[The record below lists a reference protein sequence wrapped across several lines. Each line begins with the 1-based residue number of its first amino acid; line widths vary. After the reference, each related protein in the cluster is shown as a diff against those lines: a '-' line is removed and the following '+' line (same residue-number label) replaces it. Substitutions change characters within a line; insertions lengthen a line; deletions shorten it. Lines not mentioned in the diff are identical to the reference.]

1 MQKQFTIGVS
11 KLAPNYENWIKKLDG
26 AADIVDFY
34 TLSLTQALDIA
45 SRCSGILLSGGS
57 DIHPGR
63 YGRSID
69 IGYCKNVDERRDLLE
84 EELIEMALHNRIP
97 LLGICRGQQMINV
110 AMRGTLYPDLKSSY
124 KGVLPH
130 SDDSGDVYH
139 EIDVAKDSLL
149 YRITGVLSGQVNSAH
164 HQAIKRIAS
173 GFISVANSKDGVIE
187 AIEASESL
195 DHPFLIAVQWH
206 PERMEISN
214 PLSGK
219 IGNVFLEAAS
229 GYLKQKRFTG

>member
-1 MQKQFTIGVS
+1 MQKHLTIGVS
-11 KLAPNYENWIKKLDG
+11 KLAPNYGNWIKRLHG
-26 AADIVDFY
+26 EADIVDLY
-34 TLSLTQALDIA
+34 TLSLTQALDTA
-45 SRCSGILLSGGS
+45 SQCSGILLSGGS

-69 IGYCKNVDERRDLLE
+69 IGQCRNVDEQRDHLE
-84 EELIEMALHNRIP
+84 KELIEIALQGKIP

-110 AMRGTLYPDLKSSY
+110 AMRGTLYPDLKTSC
-124 KGVLPH
+124 KDVLPH

-139 EIDVAKDSLL
+139 EIDIVKNSLL

-187 AIEASESL
+187 AIEASESM
-195 DHPFLIAVQWH
+195 DHRFLVAVQWH

-219 IGNVFLEAAS
+219 IGDAFLEAAS
-229 GYLKQKRFTG
+229 GHQQH

>member
-1 MQKQFTIGVS
+1 MQKHLTIGVS
-11 KLAPNYENWIKKLDG
+11 KLAPNYENWIKRLHG
-26 AADIVDFY
+26 ETDIVDLY
-34 TLSLTQALDIA
+34 TLSLTQALNTA
-45 SRCSGILLSGGS
+45 SQCSGILLSGGS
-57 DIHPGR
+57 DIHPER

-69 IGYCKNVDERRDLLE
+69 IGHCRNVDERRDHLE
-84 EELIEMALHNRIP
+84 TELIEIALHNRIP

-110 AMRGTLYPDLKSSY
+110 AMRGTLYPDLKTSY
-124 KGVLPH
+124 NGVLPH

-139 EIDVAKDSLL
+139 EIDIAKDSLL

-195 DHPFLIAVQWH
+195 DHRFFIAVQWH
-206 PERMEISN
+206 PERMEISS

-219 IGNVFLEAAS
+219 IGNAFLEAAS
-229 GYLKQKRFTG
+229 DHQQH

>member
-1 MQKQFTIGVS
+1 MQKHLAIGVS
-11 KLAPNYENWIKKLDG
+11 KLAPNYENWIKRLRSN
-26 AADIVDFY
+26 ADIVDLY
-34 TLSLTQALDIA
+34 TLSLTQALNSA

-69 IGYCKNVDERRDLLE
+69 IGYCQNVDERRDRLE
-84 EELIEMALHNRIP
+84 KELIEIALHNRIP

-124 KGVLPH
+124 KDVLPH
-130 SDDSGDVYH
+130 SDVSGDVFH
-139 EIDVAKDSLL
+139 EIDIAKSSLL
-149 YRITGVLSGQVNSAH
+149 YRITGALTGEVNSAH

-173 GFISVANSKDGVIE
+173 GFITVANSKDGVIE

-206 PERMEISN
+206 PERMDIDN

-219 IGNVFLEAAS
+219 IGNAFLDVAS
-229 GYLKQKRFTG
+229 NNH